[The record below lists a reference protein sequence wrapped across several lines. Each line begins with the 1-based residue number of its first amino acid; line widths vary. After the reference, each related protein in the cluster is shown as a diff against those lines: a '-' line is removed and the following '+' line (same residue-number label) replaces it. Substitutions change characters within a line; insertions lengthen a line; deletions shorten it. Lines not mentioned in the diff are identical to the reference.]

1 MSDAQILAAL
11 KDVVDPE
18 IGLNIVDLGLV
29 YHADWTAQGIVVA
42 MTVTTPTCPIGE
54 LLVAEAES
62 VLRRHF
68 PETPSIRVDL
78 LWDPPWSPDRI
89 SEQGRQAL
97 GWSDTDPPVSGGHGW
112 TH

>member
-1 MSDAQILAAL
+1 MSDASILEAL
-11 KDVVDPE
+11 KDVIVPE

-29 YHADWTAQGIVVA
+29 YDADWTAQGIVVA
-42 MTVTTPTCPIGE
+42 MTVTTPTCPIGD

-89 SEQGRQAL
+89 SEHGRQVL
-97 GWSDTDPPVSGGHGW
+97 GWSDSDEVPIDGW
-112 TH
+112 IH